1 VADNNDR
8 IGRTRGERNTV
19 APYWLPLLVLPC
31 VDSTVRS
38 NYFAVLQ
45 SAKEVELLP
54 VALAST
60 LAFRAQ
66 TDRPDVIVVATEQFL
81 APTWHNND
89 ALRAML
95 FGIPTLL
102 LAAKINPSV
111 KQRAARFG
119 IYSALPMEI
128 TADQLL
134 AAIAATASGLTVVL
148 PQQPPDEED
157 DLNDW
162 SELAEGPSLSEH
174 LTMRETEVLR
184 LMAGGQS
191 NRQIAARLGISEHT
205 AKFHVSSVLA
215 KLGAAS
221 RTEAVTIGITRGL
234 VAI

>member
-1 VADNNDR
+1 
-8 IGRTRGERNTV
+8 
-19 APYWLPLLVLPC
+19 
-31 VDSTVRS
+31 VRS

-128 TADQLL
+128 TAEQLL
-134 AAIAATASGLTVVL
+134 AAIAATASGLTVAL
-148 PQQPPDEED
+148 PQQPPD
-157 DLNDW
+157 
-162 SELAEGPSLSEH
+162 ELAEGPSLSEH